1 MSEDILLEPVKAYTS
16 TYKQAVNDEAG
27 VYFDALVEK
36 SGIDVEANRQTIKDI
51 KKKEAEL
58 KDVKK
63 QISKLKAGK
72 TALILGDK
80 ATAQGK
86 PSKAKLWRTMLTNKA
101 PGE

>member
-1 MSEDILLEPVKAYTS
+1 MTQKDYALSEEMTDRLCAFATNGTPNANGYVKWLA
-16 TYKQAVNDEAG
+16 D
-27 VYFDALVEK
+27 
-36 SGIDVEANRQTIKDI
+36 
-51 KKKEAEL
+51 
-58 KDVKK
+58 
-63 QISKLKAGK
+63 GK

>member
-1 MSEDILLEPVKAYTS
+1 MTQKDYALSEEMTDHLCAFATNETPNANGYVKWLT
-16 TYKQAVNDEAG
+16 D
-27 VYFDALVEK
+27 
-36 SGIDVEANRQTIKDI
+36 
-51 KKKEAEL
+51 
-58 KDVKK
+58 
-63 QISKLKAGK
+63 GK